1 MNTLYQC
8 DEASKGGPTNDT
20 DENKNKLYTYKLGDI
35 SHMYVCVNHVPVYRP
50 PWLSCCPQNDNHAHP
65 PHTRA

>member
-20 DENKNKLYTYKLGDI
+20 DDRAQIKINYIHIGKG
-35 SHMYVCVNHVPVYRP
+35 S
-50 PWLSCCPQNDNHAHP
+50 LSKYSI
-65 PHTRA
+65 

>member
-20 DENKNKLYTYKLGDI
+20 DENKNKLYTYKLGDRWKGI
-35 SHMYVCVNHVPVYRP
+35 GEKELIIM
-50 PWLSCCPQNDNHAHP
+50 L
-65 PHTRA
+65 